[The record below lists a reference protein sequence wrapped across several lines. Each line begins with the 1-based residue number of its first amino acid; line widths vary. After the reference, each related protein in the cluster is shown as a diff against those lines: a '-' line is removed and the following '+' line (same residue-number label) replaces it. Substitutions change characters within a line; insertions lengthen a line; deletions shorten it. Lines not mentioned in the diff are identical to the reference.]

1 MQAVSKSSKAQMS
14 TEQLLR
20 SHPSAPGR
28 ISSLLQESAQEVA
41 LITFC
46 LRIAFGPF
54 HRVAGKMKVL
64 FLLWTSLCVVMR
76 LWPGWCCH
84 PCPPRMAWAQPAGA
98 GTHSVGQ
105 VSALWRYCPGWVL
118 WHRACSTALA
128 QGHFA
133 LHPGPVL
140 TGYVSWSMKLAL
152 RHISCFG
159 VV

>member
-1 MQAVSKSSKAQMS
+1 MQAVSKSSKVQMS

-28 ISSLLQESAQEVA
+28 ISSLLQELTQEVA

-46 LRIAFGPF
+46 LRITFGPF
-54 HRVAGKMKVL
+54 HRVVGKMKVL
-64 FLLWTSLCVVMR
+64 FSSLDFTMSDDETLAGVVLPSLSPQDGLGTAHR
-76 LWPGWCCH
+76 SWH
-84 PCPPRMAWAQPAGA
+84 PQC
-98 GTHSVGQ
+98 GQ

-118 WHRACSTALA
+118 QHRACSAALA

-140 TGYVSWSMKLAL
+140 TGFVSWSMKLAL